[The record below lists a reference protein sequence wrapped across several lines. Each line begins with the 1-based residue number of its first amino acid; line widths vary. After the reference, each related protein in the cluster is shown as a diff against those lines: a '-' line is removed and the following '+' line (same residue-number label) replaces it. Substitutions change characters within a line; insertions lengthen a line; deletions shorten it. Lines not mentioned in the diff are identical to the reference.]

1 MTELLNLELA
11 GHKVQLRRQ
20 QATLDELRL
29 DGKVVSLNVRHEWHG
44 VHAFNLPGY
53 GTVTLEYS
61 LDDTARHCVY
71 RFYTDSETLAQGKS
85 PINGPLGQA
94 SVQQTTSAESRTG
107 DTATA
112 GKATEAAKHH
122 GIALFGLFF
131 KLIKSAGAL
140 KAALAGT
147 ALAGWAW
154 LFNLEVAIC
163 IIAALFIHEFGHVM
177 AMRQCGLKVKGIYL
191 IPFLGGAAVSEQ
203 AKTRWQ
209 DYKISMAG
217 PVVGGAGAVAGWLAW
232 LITDNQTLAIFAA
245 VSLLLNIFNLLPIV
259 PLDGGQAIK
268 AIAYSKPG
276 KLGHTIMLA
285 LSAVLVAGAAVFGFT
300 LLVFFGILGAVDL
313 LASGSKEYQR
323 QVPMNTYGMTVCAG
337 LYFFI
342 VAVLVAISWAMA
354 DSGIAGANL
363 PFVFLSS

>member
-1 MTELLNLELA
+1 MTELLDLELT
-11 GHKVQLRRQ
+11 GHRLQLRRQ
-20 QATLDELRL
+20 QASLDELRL
-29 DGKVVSLNVRHEWHG
+29 DGKVVSLNIRHEWHG
-44 VHAFNLPGY
+44 VHAFNLPGQ

-61 LDDTARHCVY
+61 LDNTAKHCVY
-71 RFYTDSETLAQGKS
+71 RIFSEQQTLAEGQQ
-85 PINGPLGQA
+85 PIVGSLSKA
-94 SVQQTTSAESRTG
+94 AAIAESGHISTN
-107 DTATA
+107 TKNKT
-112 GKATEAAKHH
+112 THAAKNH

-217 PVVGGAGAVAGWLAW
+217 PVIGSAGAVAGWLAW
-232 LITDNQTLAIFAA
+232 LLTGYQTLAIFAA

-276 KLGHTIMLA
+276 KLGHIIMLA
-285 LSAVLVAGAAVFGFT
+285 LSAVLVAGAAAFGFT

-323 QVPMNTYGMTVCAG
+323 QVPMNTYGMTVCAA

-354 DSGIAGANL
+354 GSGIAGANL

>member
-1 MTELLNLELA
+1 MTELLNLELE
-11 GHKVQLRRQ
+11 GHILKLRRLQ
-20 QATLDELRL
+20 SSLDELRL
-29 DGKVVSLNVRHEWHG
+29 DDKVVSLNLRREWHG
-44 VHAFNLPGY
+44 VHAFHLPGH

-61 LDDTARHCVY
+61 LDNTARNCNY
-71 RFYTDSETLAQGKS
+71 RILSGQQVLAEGQSVITGELNPFNATESKS
-85 PINGPLGQA
+85 SSHN
-94 SVQQTTSAESRTG
+94 VES
-107 DTATA
+107 
-112 GKATEAAKHH
+112 KATDAVKNH

-217 PVVGGAGAVAGWLAW
+217 PIVGGAGAVAGWLAW
-232 LITDNQTLAIFAA
+232 LLTGNQTLAIFAA

-276 KLGHTIMLA
+276 KLGHIIMLA
-285 LSAVLVAGAAVFGFT
+285 LSAVLVAGAAAFGFT

-337 LYFFI
+337 LYFF
-342 VAVLVAISWAMA
+342 VVSVLVAISWAMA
-354 DSGIAGANL
+354 GSGIAGANL